1 MRLFALV
8 LVATAA
14 AAQSAPRAE
23 FSHTQFSQTQFSH
36 TTESLRGVSAVTRQI
51 AWASGTHGT
60 YLRTVDGG
68 QTWTPA
74 QVPGAASLDF
84 RAVVAFDA
92 DEAFLMSAG
101 PGDQSRIYHTTD
113 AGKHWQLEFS
123 NGNPKGF
130 FDSMMFWDRTHGV
143 VLGDPISDDRVPDDS
158 IPDGPRKGK
167 SGALKFELLLTDDGQ
182 TWHSIP
188 PANLP
193 PAREG
198 EGAFAAS
205 NTCIAILP
213 SPAVSSTNVR
223 PMGWVTPTSAATPT
237 SLVIPRSEATR
248 NLLFAAATTAL
259 NSTVLPPPHAPQSSL
274 QPRPPDP
281 SPAQPWKSGASAPR
295 QPEKQSGASAP
306 DPNIWFATGGRIARV
321 FHSPDRGQT
330 WQVFD
335 TPIVHGPDSAG
346 IFSIAFRDALH
357 GVIAGGDYKHPND
370 DGPNLAFTEDG
381 GRTWTLSTLHP
392 LAYFSA
398 VAYDRKVN
406 EAAIREQENEA
417 RAASEGKKIRI
428 KPVAPQRLFL
438 VGQDFI
444 FDFRPPANPS
454 RISPQKKFPMKFNAA
469 SPYPDGGALIV
480 GPKGA
485 IATIP

>member
-248 NLLFAAATTAL
+248 NLLFAAATATA
-259 NSTVLPPPHAPQSSL
+259 TQPLPPPHAPHRRCNRAPGSVPRNRGRAALQRRVSPKNNQGL
-274 QPRPPDP
+274 QPPTPTSGSPP
-281 SPAQPWKSGASAPR
+281 
-295 QPEKQSGASAP
+295 E
-306 DPNIWFATGGRIARV
+306 
-321 FHSPDRGQT
+321 
-330 WQVFD
+330 
-335 TPIVHGPDSAG
+335 
-346 IFSIAFRDALH
+346 
-357 GVIAGGDYKHPND
+357 
-370 DGPNLAFTEDG
+370 
-381 GRTWTLSTLHP
+381 
-392 LAYFSA
+392 
-398 VAYDRKVN
+398 
-406 EAAIREQENEA
+406 
-417 RAASEGKKIRI
+417 
-428 KPVAPQRLFL
+428 
-438 VGQDFI
+438 
-444 FDFRPPANPS
+444 
-454 RISPQKKFPMKFNAA
+454 AA
-469 SPYPDGGALIV
+469 SPASSILP
-480 GPKGA
+480 
-485 IATIP
+485 IAAKPGRSSTLPSSTAPTPPEFSPSLSVTRCTE